1 MKALF
6 GMQDS
11 LHIHEGSPLQL
22 WLKRHG
28 ACTVAKYNELLNVGG
43 VGPLTFEAESP
54 AKTFSAYIDPENKF
68 DAVDKFS
75 QVMATC
81 CPIVLKFLKIL
92 TRNLCLLD
100 KHLLSEPAVFYHR
113 LQLCSNFSMESFEIC
128 NSSCFTSFKRRL

>member
-1 MKALF
+1 MIVLLQAMKALF

-43 VGPLTFEAESP
+43 AGPLTFQAETP
-54 AKTFSAYIDPENKF
+54 AKTLTAYIDPENKF

-75 QVMATC
+75 QVTATFC
-81 CPIVLKFLKIL
+81 RIVLKII
-92 TRNLCLLD
+92 TRT
-100 KHLLSEPAVFYHR
+100 YR
-113 LQLCSNFSMESFEIC
+113 
-128 NSSCFTSFKRRL
+128 